1 LPESLIRSSGRGWYN
16 SAEPILCRQ
25 WDAAMQPATA
35 TDATFAHRASWMRS
49 AALGLLAWTTG
60 LLSFPLDWAPALLL
74 FGALVV
80 VPLGLSLL
88 DDTSELLRRFGLQS
102 LLPWIQFLSAL
113 MLRAAFMFDPG
124 PQAGAL
130 ALPWLLFTGFVAL
143 LGLVRLLGGCY
154 RSSAGL
160 ATSAGLIF
168 VVVGGGWTVAS
179 RWGTRPMDFGE
190 PIVLLTGVH
199 FHYAGFALP
208 ILTGL
213 AAETL
218 PHVRARLAVAGVILG
233 VPLVA
238 VGITAGRSLHVVELS
253 AAWFLAVACLL
264 VVSLQAELAA
274 RSASRAERLLF
285 ALSGLAL
292 LAGMS
297 LTAVYA
303 LGSFRESAWLEIP
316 TMIRWHGTLNALG
329 FTLPG
334 LLAWHL
340 VRFRGTELQVIVSTL
355 GASPRLEDWEDR
367 QIWPGVENGPARSDR
382 QDAYEHEVGTEAPGA
397 PQADGVHRRVA
408 AAILRFDI
416 FPPVLVRPVLRREPV
431 QVGDTVGVCFRA
443 APGIGLLFASRV
455 VARFDEEK
463 SGVWR
468 TGFTY
473 RTLVGH
479 PEYGEETFSVEKDM
493 ATGRVIVAL
502 RSWSRPG
509 TVLARMFAPWVRRQQ
524 VRASRAALG
533 HLANIAKPQPV

>member
-1 LPESLIRSSGRGWYN
+1 MQ
-16 SAEPILCRQ
+16 SA
-25 WDAAMQPATA
+25 AACHAA
-35 TDATFAHRASWMRS
+35 IAHRAVWLRA
-49 AALGLLAWTTG
+49 AALGFIAWVVGLTVLL
-60 LLSFPLDWAPALLL
+60 PNWAPALLL
-74 FGALVV
+74 FGALLV
-80 VPLGLSLL
+80 VPLGLALL

-102 LLPWIQFLSAL
+102 LLPWIQFLSAV
-113 MLRAAFMFDPG
+113 MLLASFMFDPG

-143 LGLVRLLGGCY
+143 LGLIRLLGSCY
-154 RSSAGL
+154 RSAAGI
-160 ATSAGLIF
+160 ATSAGLIL
-168 VVVGGGWTVAS
+168 VAVGGGWTGAS
-179 RWGTRPMDFGE
+179 RWGARPMDFGE

-213 AAETL
+213 AAGTL
-218 PHVRARLAVAGVILG
+218 RHVRARLAVAGVVLG

-274 RSASRAERLLF
+274 RSASRAERVLF

-329 FTLPG
+329 FALPG
-334 LLAWHL
+334 LLAWHF
-340 VRFRGTELQVIVSTL
+340 VRFRRTELQVIVSAL
-355 GASPRLEDWEDR
+355 GASPRLEGWEDR
-367 QIWPGVENGPARSDR
+367 PTWPGVENGPARGDR
-382 QDAYEHEVGTEAPGA
+382 QDAYEREVGTEAPGA
-397 PQADGVHRRVA
+397 PQEDGVHRRAA
-408 AAILRFDI
+408 AAILRFDV
-416 FPPVLVRPVLRREPV
+416 FPPALVRLVLRREPL
-431 QVGDTVGVCFRA
+431 QDGDTVGVCFRA

-463 SGVWR
+463 GGVWR

-493 ATGRVIVAL
+493 ATGRIIVAL

-509 TVLARMFAPWVRRQQ
+509 TVLARTFAPWVRWQQ

-533 HLANIAKPQPV
+533 HLANIAKPQPA